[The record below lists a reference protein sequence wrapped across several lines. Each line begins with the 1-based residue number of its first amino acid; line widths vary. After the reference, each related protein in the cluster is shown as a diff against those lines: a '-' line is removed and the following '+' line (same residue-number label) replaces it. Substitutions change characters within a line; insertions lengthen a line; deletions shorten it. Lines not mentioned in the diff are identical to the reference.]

1 MTKHLSWN
9 GFNCMTSHKSS
20 QNGVTSVMKITIT
33 SPIIKCDA
41 TIVTKSKSSQMNI
54 SDDYDIFSDVR

>member
-1 MTKHLSWN
+1 
-9 GFNCMTSHKSS
+9 
-20 QNGVTSVMKITIT
+20 MKITIT